1 MNTPINKVT
10 DEDMSSFSDV
20 PTLNEYQGL
29 ATRFAVYPGQGTT
42 LGLWYTITKLNGE
55 AGEAAEHIGKAFR
68 DDGLLHAYSAEE
80 HDVNGEGVL
89 FSFSAVSPER
99 YQLLIKELGDVLW
112 YVAAAAKELDTTLAE
127 VARTNLAKLKDRS
140 ERDALQG
147 SGDNR

>member
-55 AGEAAEHIGKAFR
+55 AGEAAEHMGKAMR
-68 DDGLLHAYSAEE
+68 DDGLLSQIGYGTGYEFG
-80 HDVNGEGVL
+80 NL
-89 FSFSAVSPER
+89 TPER
-99 YQLLIKELGDVLW
+99 YQSLIKELGDVLW

-127 VARTNLAKLKDRS
+127 VARTNLAKLKSRS